1 MVRRT
6 RKIVWTDFAKESR
19 LAIFSYWNNRNK
31 STTYSRKLNVLFQE
45 SLKQVLQL
53 PESSKKT
60 NNQNIRMK
68 IASHFE
74 MIYHISEDTITVL
87 DIWDTRQNPEKKF
100 YKT

>member
-1 MVRRT
+1 MVQRA
-6 RKIVWTDFAKESR
+6 RKIVWTDFAKNSR

-31 STTYSRKLNVLFQE
+31 STTYSRKLNLLFQE

-53 PESSKKT
+53 PESSKKS
-60 NNQNIRMK
+60 NNDNIRLK

-74 MIYHISEDTITVL
+74 LIYYISDDIITVL
-87 DIWDTRQNPEKKF
+87 DIWDTRQNPENNF